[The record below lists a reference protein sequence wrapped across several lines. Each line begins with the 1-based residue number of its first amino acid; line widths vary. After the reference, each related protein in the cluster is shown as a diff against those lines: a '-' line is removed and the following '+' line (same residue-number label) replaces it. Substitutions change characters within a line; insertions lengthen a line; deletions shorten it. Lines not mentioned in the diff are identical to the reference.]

1 MDNKFAEFN
10 SKKFL
15 ILLIAVCLV
24 FLIIIIKAFE
34 YLPDQT
40 ASNDRESLQQ
50 INRISSGDV
59 SENSENNEDSSVE
72 EAENKPAKKTLN
84 ITLPHYNE
92 APELIEIEA
101 PKGTGSEISDES
113 KEEKKVELTKEEKI
127 TKALEAGKK
136 YKAEKQYIAALEEF
150 NSITNLT
157 NDKVI
162 ISNSYEEIAK
172 IYAISK
178 RYGSALSFAE
188 KAYNMNPSSE
198 KEMLLARL
206 YYKTGSIDKATRR
219 VNNIL
224 QRDFGEDR

>member
-1 MDNKFAEFN
+1 MDNKFSEFN

-34 YLPDQT
+34 YLPDQP
-40 ASNDRESLQQ
+40 SPNGRERLEQ
-50 INRISSGDV
+50 INRSV
-59 SENSENNEDSSVE
+59 SEDVGENAESSE
-72 EAENKPAKKTLN
+72 EAEDQEEDDKPAKKTLN
-84 ITLPHYNE
+84 ITLPKFNE
-92 APELIEIEA
+92 APELVEIEA
-101 PKGTGSEISDES
+101 PKGTNTEVSDET
-113 KEEKKVELTKEEKI
+113 KEESTELTKEEKI
-127 TKALEAGKK
+127 AKAFEAGKK
-136 YKAEKQYIAALEEF
+136 HKAERQYVAALEEF
-150 NSITNLT
+150 NSIKDLT
-157 NDKVI
+157 GDKKI
-162 ISNSYEEIAK
+162 ISESYEEIAK

-178 RYGSALSFAE
+178 RYGTALSFAE

-219 VNNIL
+219 VNNVL